1 MIELATAIKV
11 VSLVNS
17 SFDLLDNVVSSWKK
31 YVKTG
36 KAKQS
41 STTSYSEKVRASD
54 DNHALVHSLDGRVS
68 KKITIK
74 QLKSK
79 LSETDAGY
87 ISAVESRMELNVKR
101 WNNIVKKKCKGI
113 RFKKRGNVKY

>member
-17 SFDLLDNVVSSWKK
+17 SSDLLDNVVSSWKK

-54 DNHALVHSLDGRVS
+54 DNHALVHSLDGASVRR
-68 KKITIK
+68 
-74 QLKSK
+74 L
-79 LSETDAGY
+79 L
-87 ISAVESRMELNVKR
+87 
-101 WNNIVKKKCKGI
+101 
-113 RFKKRGNVKY
+113 

>member
-17 SFDLLDNVVSSWKK
+17 SSDLLDNVVSSWKK

-41 STTSYSEKVRASD
+41 STTSYSEKIRASD
-54 DNHALVHSLDGRVS
+54 DNHASASTLPAARDS
-68 KKITIK
+68 KIASVR
-74 QLKSK
+74 L
-79 LSETDAGY
+79 
-87 ISAVESRMELNVKR
+87 
-101 WNNIVKKKCKGI
+101 I
-113 RFKKRGNVKY
+113 RRLG